1 MNTYLAKFKGIH
13 PGIILAREL
22 KKRGIAQRPFAL
34 SIGEHPQTINALT
47 KAKRNLPTSI
57 ALKIEE
63 KLGLEEGTL
72 ALLQTYFD
80 IQTEKSKIK
89 PITPNLSIIRKSVF
103 WDTDIS
109 QIDWD
114 KQKNAVIRRI
124 MERGNALEI
133 KEIKHFYGAAII
145 QAALKKSTGAPY
157 TLHGM
162 PKDENPILQ
171 HDQ

>member
-1 MNTYLAKFKGIH
+1 MNTYLAKFRGIH

-22 KKRGIAQRPFAL
+22 KKKGIAQRPFAL
-34 SIGEHPQTINALT
+34 SIGEHPQTINAIT

-80 IQTEKSKIK
+80 IQIEKSKIK
-89 PITPNLSIIRKSVF
+89 PITPDLSLIRKSVF

-114 KQKNAVIRRI
+114 KQKYVVIRRI

-133 KEIKHFYGAAII
+133 KEIKQFYGAALITEV
-145 QAALKKSTGAPY
+145 LKQKSVEVY
-157 TLHGM
+157 KL
-162 PKDENPILQ
+162 NP
-171 HDQ
+171 

>member
-1 MNTYLAKFKGIH
+1 MNAYLTKFKGIH

-22 KKRGIAQRPFAL
+22 KKRGLAQRPFSL
-34 SIGEHPQTINALT
+34 SIGEHPQTINAIT
-47 KAKRNLPTSI
+47 KAKRSLPTAI

-72 ALLQTYFD
+72 AMLQTYFD
-80 IQTEKSKIK
+80 IQVEKLKIK
-89 PITPNLSIIRKSVF
+89 PFTPNLSLIRKSVF

-109 QIDWD
+109 QIDWN
-114 KQKNAVIRRI
+114 KQKNAVIRRV

-157 TLHGM
+157 TLHGK
-162 PKDENPILQ
+162 PEDENPILQ
-171 HDQ
+171 HHQ

>member
-1 MNTYLAKFKGIH
+1 MNEYLAKFKGIH
-13 PGIILAREL
+13 PGIILEREL
-22 KKRGIAQRPFAL
+22 KKRGIAQRPLAL
-34 SIGEHPQTINALT
+34 SIGEHPQTLNAIT
-47 KAKRNLPTSI
+47 KGKRNLPISI

-63 KLGLEEGTL
+63 KLSWEEGSL
-72 ALLQTYFD
+72 AILQTYYE
-80 IQTEKSKIK
+80 IQEAKKKFK
-89 PITPNLSIIRKSVF
+89 PLTPNLSLIRKSVF

-133 KEIKHFYGAAII
+133 KEIKHFYGSAII

-162 PKDENPILQ
+162 PKDENPLLQ

>member
-22 KKRGIAQRPFAL
+22 KKRGLAQRPFAL
-34 SIGEHPQTINALT
+34 SIGEHPQIINAIT

-80 IQTEKSKIK
+80 IQVEKSKIK
-89 PITPNLSIIRKSVF
+89 PITPNLSLIRKSVF

-114 KQKNAVIRRI
+114 KQKYAVIRRI

-133 KEIKHFYGAAII
+133 KEIKQFYGAALITEV
-145 QAALKKSTGAPY
+145 LKQKSVEAY
-157 TLHGM
+157 KL
-162 PKDENPILQ
+162 NP
-171 HDQ
+171 

>member
-1 MNTYLAKFKGIH
+1 MNTYLEKFKGIH

-22 KKRGIAQRPFAL
+22 KKRGLSQRPFAL
-34 SIGEHPQTINALT
+34 SLGEHPQTINAIT

-63 KLGLEEGTL
+63 KLGMEEGTL

-89 PITPNLSIIRKSVF
+89 PITPNLSLIRKSVF

-133 KEIKHFYGAAII
+133 KEIKRFYGAAII
-145 QAALKKSTGAPY
+145 TEVLKQKSVEAY
-157 TLHGM
+157 KL
-162 PKDENPILQ
+162 NP
-171 HDQ
+171 

>member
-1 MNTYLAKFKGIH
+1 MNDYLAKFKGIH
-13 PGIILAREL
+13 PGIILEREL
-22 KKRGIAQRPFAL
+22 KKRGIAQRPLAL
-34 SIGEHPQTINALT
+34 SIGEHPQTLNAIT
-47 KAKRNLPTSI
+47 KGKRNLPISI

-63 KLGLEEGTL
+63 KLGWEEGSL
-72 ALLQTYFD
+72 AILQTYYE
-80 IQTEKSKIK
+80 IQEAKKKFK
-89 PITPNLSIIRKSVF
+89 PLTPNLSLIRKSVF

-133 KEIKHFYGAAII
+133 KEIKHFYGSAII
-145 QAALKKSTGAPY
+145 QVALKKSTGAPY

-162 PKDENPILQ
+162 PKDENPLLQ

>member
-1 MNTYLAKFKGIH
+1 MNTYLEKFKGIH

-22 KKRGIAQRPFAL
+22 KKRGLSQRPFAL
-34 SIGEHPQTINALT
+34 SLGEHPQTINAIT

-63 KLGLEEGTL
+63 KLGMEEGTL

-89 PITPNLSIIRKSVF
+89 PITPNLSLIRKSVF

-145 QAALKKSTGAPY
+145 TEVLKQKSVEAY
-157 TLHGM
+157 KL
-162 PKDENPILQ
+162 NP
-171 HDQ
+171 